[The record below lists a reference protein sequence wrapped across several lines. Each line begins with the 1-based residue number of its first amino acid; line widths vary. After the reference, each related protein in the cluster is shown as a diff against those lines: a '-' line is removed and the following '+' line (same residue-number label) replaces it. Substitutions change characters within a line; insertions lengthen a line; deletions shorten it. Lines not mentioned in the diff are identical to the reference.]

1 MAESSSDSD
10 HFRSRDRLSRWA
22 ASSVHREVRHRPTVD
37 VTEKVN
43 TITSTLQVSLAVVAC
58 GRCELG

>member
-22 ASSVHREVRHRPTVD
+22 ARSIHRELGSRPALD

-43 TITSTLQVSLAVVAC
+43 SITSTLQVSLAMLALN
-58 GRCELG
+58 RS

>member
-10 HFRSRDRLSRWA
+10 HFCSRDRLSRWA
-22 ASSVHREVRHRPTVD
+22 ASSLQRETRNRHTAD

-43 TITSTLQVSLAVVAC
+43 TITSTLQVSLAMVA
-58 GRCELG
+58 